1 MYSRSNT
8 KGFTLIELMIVVAVI
23 VILAGIGFP
32 IYSDYVRKVRRVDA
46 TSVLTETAQFMERF
60 YTANHRYDQ
69 DLAGTAVAIPGDL
82 TEAPK
87 ESGVKFYDIAIQG
100 GSLNQTSYTL
110 VATPKGAQT
119 GDGILT
125 ISNTGAKGWDKDNDG
140 NIAADES
147 CWLKKCS

>member
-1 MYSRSNT
+1 MYSTNDA

-32 IYSDYVRKVRRVDA
+32 LYQDYVRKVRRVDA
-46 TSVLTETAQFMERF
+46 TSVLTEAAQFMERF

-69 DLAGTAVAIPGDL
+69 DLAGTSVAIPGDL
-82 TEAPK
+82 DEAPE

-100 GSLNQTSYTL
+100 GSLNQTSYIL

-125 ISNTGAKGWDKDNDG
+125 LSNTGAKGWDKDNDG

>member
-1 MYSRSNT
+1 MYSKKDI

-32 IYSDYVRKVRRVDA
+32 LYQDYVRKVRRVDA
-46 TSVLTETAQFMERF
+46 TSVLTEAAQFMERF

-82 TEAPK
+82 DEAPK

-100 GSLNQTSYTL
+100 GSLNQTSYIL
-110 VATPKGAQT
+110 VATPKGTQT

-125 ISNTGAKGWDKDNDG
+125 LSNTGAKAWDKDNDG
-140 NIAADES
+140 NIAADEG